1 MRMYVRLITM
11 LYDTG
16 PLFTS
21 VFVFNLTGYQTLTNE
36 SVYRNWQEYVDDSN
50 LIIKYSTEH
59 GLDNICHW
67 NLDKLTKVK
76 QLK

>member
-21 VFVFNLTGYQTLTNE
+21 VFVFNLTAYQTLTNE

-50 LIIKYSTEH
+50 LII
-59 GLDNICHW
+59 
-67 NLDKLTKVK
+67 
-76 QLK
+76 

>member
-21 VFVFNLTGYQTLTNE
+21 VFVFNLTAYQTLTKE
-36 SVYRNWQEYVDDSN
+36 SVYKNCIESVDDSN
-50 LIIKYSTEH
+50 LINKCSTEH
-59 GLDNICHW
+59 DFDNNYRW
-67 NLDKLTKVK
+67 N
-76 QLK
+76 